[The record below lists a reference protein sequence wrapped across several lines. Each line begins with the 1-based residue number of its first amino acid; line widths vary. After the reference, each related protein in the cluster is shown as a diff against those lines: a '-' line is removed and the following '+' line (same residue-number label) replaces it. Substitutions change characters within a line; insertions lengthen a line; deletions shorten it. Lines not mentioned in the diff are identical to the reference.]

1 MQMKHCVHLHRHDML
16 TVPLTVLL
24 HHPIT
29 SMTGDCPISAQIRLV
44 ITNQVWEYYFVIVLI
59 NNGNRTQWSSIWS
72 VIIWVIDK
80 IRWPRSGSPICQSR
94 LWLPAELDETKFCY
108 QLIITIII
116 KKKKTFRTN
125 ISIRDNVYSKKF
137 TANCPITLSD
147 YNCTEWLVKY
157 KAADAPITFEEI
169 VMVIIISLMGLEI
182 HSYHPSVAAFP
193 VHHKVHP

>member
-1 MQMKHCVHLHRHDML
+1 MQMKHCVHLHGHDML

-29 SMTGDCPISAQIRLV
+29 SMTGDCPICAQIRLV
-44 ITNQVWEYYFVIVLI
+44 ITNQVWEYYFVIVFI

-72 VIIWVIDK
+72 VIIRVINK

-116 KKKKTFRTN
+116 KKKKHLGQTSPSGIMSTVKN
-125 ISIRDNVYSKKF
+125 LQPTVQLHY
-137 TANCPITLSD
+137 PITTVQSD
-147 YNCTEWLVKY
+147 
-157 KAADAPITFEEI
+157 
-169 VMVIIISLMGLEI
+169 
-182 HSYHPSVAAFP
+182 
-193 VHHKVHP
+193 

>member
-1 MQMKHCVHLHRHDML
+1 MQMKHCVHLHGYDML

-72 VIIWVIDK
+72 VIIRVINK

-116 KKKKTFRTN
+116 KKKKHLGQTSPSGIMSTVKNLQPTVQFH
-125 ISIRDNVYSKKF
+125 Y
-137 TANCPITLSD
+137 PITTVQSD
-147 YNCTEWLVKY
+147 
-157 KAADAPITFEEI
+157 
-169 VMVIIISLMGLEI
+169 
-182 HSYHPSVAAFP
+182 
-193 VHHKVHP
+193 

>member
-1 MQMKHCVHLHRHDML
+1 MQMKHCVHLHGHDML

-59 NNGNRTQWSSIWS
+59 NNDNRTQWSSIWS
-72 VIIWVIDK
+72 VIIRVINK

-116 KKKKTFRTN
+116 KKKHLGQTSPSGIMSTVKNLQPTVQFH
-125 ISIRDNVYSKKF
+125 Y
-137 TANCPITLSD
+137 PITTVQSD
-147 YNCTEWLVKY
+147 
-157 KAADAPITFEEI
+157 
-169 VMVIIISLMGLEI
+169 
-182 HSYHPSVAAFP
+182 
-193 VHHKVHP
+193 

>member
-1 MQMKHCVHLHRHDML
+1 MQMKHCVHLHGHDML

-29 SMTGDCPISAQIRLV
+29 SMTSDCPISAQIRLV

-72 VIIWVIDK
+72 VIIRVINK

-116 KKKKTFRTN
+116 KKKKKHLGQTSPSGIMSTVKN
-125 ISIRDNVYSKKF
+125 LQPTVQLHY
-137 TANCPITLSD
+137 PITTVQSD
-147 YNCTEWLVKY
+147 
-157 KAADAPITFEEI
+157 
-169 VMVIIISLMGLEI
+169 
-182 HSYHPSVAAFP
+182 
-193 VHHKVHP
+193 

>member
-1 MQMKHCVHLHRHDML
+1 MQMKHCVHLHGHDML

-72 VIIWVIDK
+72 VIIRVINK

-116 KKKKTFRTN
+116 KKKKHLGQTSPSGIMSTVKNLQPTVQFH
-125 ISIRDNVYSKKF
+125 Y
-137 TANCPITLSD
+137 PITTVQSD
-147 YNCTEWLVKY
+147 
-157 KAADAPITFEEI
+157 
-169 VMVIIISLMGLEI
+169 
-182 HSYHPSVAAFP
+182 
-193 VHHKVHP
+193 

>member
-1 MQMKHCVHLHRHDML
+1 MQMKHCVHLHGHDII

-72 VIIWVIDK
+72 VIIRVINK

-137 TANCPITLSD
+137 TANCPIPLSD
-147 YNCTEWLVKY
+147 YNCTEWLAKW
-157 KAADAPITFEEI
+157 
-169 VMVIIISLMGLEI
+169 
-182 HSYHPSVAAFP
+182 
-193 VHHKVHP
+193 

>member
-1 MQMKHCVHLHRHDML
+1 M
-16 TVPLTVLL
+16 
-24 HHPIT
+24 
-29 SMTGDCPISAQIRLV
+29 

-72 VIIWVIDK
+72 VIIRVINK
-80 IRWPRSGSPICQSR
+80 IRQPWSRSPICQSC
-94 LWLPAELDETKFCY
+94 LWLLAELDEMKFCY
-108 QLIITIII
+108 QLIITTII
-116 KKKKTFRTN
+116 KKKKQNKKTFRTN

-157 KAADAPITFEEI
+157 RAADAPIIFEEI
-169 VMVIIISLMGLEI
+169 VMVIIISLMGSEI
-182 HSYHPSVAAFP
+182 HSYHPSGAAFP

>member
-1 MQMKHCVHLHRHDML
+1 MQMKHCVHLHGHDML

-72 VIIWVIDK
+72 VIIWVINK
-80 IRWPRSGSPICQSR
+80 IRWPQSRSPICQSR

-116 KKKKTFRTN
+116 KKKT
-125 ISIRDNVYSKKF
+125 KKHLGQ
-137 TANCPITLSD
+137 TSPSGIMSTVKNLQPTVQLHYPITTVQSD
-147 YNCTEWLVKY
+147 
-157 KAADAPITFEEI
+157 
-169 VMVIIISLMGLEI
+169 
-182 HSYHPSVAAFP
+182 
-193 VHHKVHP
+193 